1 MKKVAILILILFV
14 FVVFLPS
21 LLLADD
27 NDDIQTVKKA
37 VKKNPDYTP
46 GQEVQW
52 FKVLIT
58 DNDTG
63 KAKIKITLP
72 ISVVEFFMKCA
83 HDDHMKI
90 DDDFCGIDLKELFA
104 ELKKHGPMVFI
115 EVYDENED
123 VTIKV
128 WVE

>member
-1 MKKVAILILILFV
+1 MKKVALLILILFV
-14 FVVFLPS
+14 LAVVFS
-21 LLLADD
+21 TLLLADGN
-27 NDDIQTVKKA
+27 NDLQKIKKA

-63 KAKIKITLP
+63 KTKVKITLP
-72 ISVVEFFMKCA
+72 IAVVEMVLACA
-83 HDDHMKI
+83 HDDHVKFH
-90 DDDFCGIDLKELFA
+90 DHDCDIDLKKLFT

-115 EVYDENED
+115 EINDDDEN
-123 VTIKV
+123 VSVKV
-128 WVE
+128 WFE

>member
-63 KAKIKITLP
+63 KTKVKITLP
-72 ISVVEFFMKCA
+72 ISVVEAIVKCS
-83 HDDHMKI
+83 HDKDLDI
-90 DDDFCGIDLKELFA
+90 GDDCGIDLKELFA

>member
-14 FVVFLPS
+14 FLVFLPS
-21 LLLADD
+21 LLLADA

-46 GQEVQW
+46 GQQVQW

-58 DNDTG
+58 NNETG
-63 KAKIKITLP
+63 KAKVKITLP
-72 ISVVEFFMKCA
+72 ISVVEAFLKCS
-83 HDDHMKI
+83 HDKHFDMENHC
-90 DDDFCGIDLKELFA
+90 DIDLKEVFA
-104 ELKKHGPMVFI
+104 DLKKYGPMVFI
-115 EVYDENED
+115 EIQDEDED

>member
-1 MKKVAILILILFV
+1 MKKAAILILILFV

-21 LLLADD
+21 LLLADS
-27 NDDIQTVKKA
+27 NDDIQTVKKV

-63 KAKIKITLP
+63 KTKIKVTLP
-72 ISVVEFFMKCA
+72 ISVVEAFLKCS
-83 HDDHMKI
+83 HEEHFDIGDDC
-90 DDDFCGIDLKELFA
+90 DIDLKKLFA
-104 ELKKHGPMVFI
+104 DLKKHGPMVFI
-115 EVYDENED
+115 EIYDEDED